1 RAAADECLTPL
12 LLWPRCGRSCA
23 RAQVPPACIDRYS
36 SPYARPVCLAVSSC
50 GFLGF
55 LTLSPLSVKL
65 GQAQTDPYR
74 VPAGT
79 DASNSSN
86 EISLHSKAAE
96 DCRTPKADAFSK
108 QSPNSRSVL
117 DCR

>member
-1 RAAADECLTPL
+1 MLTPL

-36 SPYARPVCLAVSSC
+36 SPYARPVCLTVSSC

-65 GQAQTDPYR
+65 GQAHSDPF
-74 VPAGT
+74 
-79 DASNSSN
+79 ASPSFGGKRSLSSKSTAAPLSRTTRPYFTRPIIGRN
-86 EISLHSKAAE
+86 ISRLIW
-96 DCRTPKADAFSK
+96 RL
-108 QSPNSRSVL
+108 VL
-117 DCR
+117 LSYG